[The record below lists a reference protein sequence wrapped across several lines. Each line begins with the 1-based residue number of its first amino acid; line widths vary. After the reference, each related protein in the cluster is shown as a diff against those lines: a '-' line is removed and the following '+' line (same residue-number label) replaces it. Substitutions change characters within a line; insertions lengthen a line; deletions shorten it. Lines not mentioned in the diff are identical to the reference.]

1 MSKRIRQTNGFM
13 LAELIVAMS
22 LFALLLAGLT
32 VSVGGF
38 SAFNRHQWARQQ
50 CIAAAMAQLDSVAA
64 TGAPIDSDEC
74 KRLWPRVTVSLERTA
89 GEGQWAGLERIDVKA
104 SAQAGPRHV
113 IVELSRYI
121 TPAVQPAE
129 EEGSL

>member
-1 MSKRIRQTNGFM
+1 M

-38 SAFNRHQWARQQ
+38 GAFNRHQWARQQ

-64 TGAPIDSDEC
+64 TGAPIDTDKC
-74 KRLWPRVTVSLERTA
+74 KRLWPRVTVSLERTP

-104 SAQAGPRHV
+104 GAQAGPRQV
-113 IVELSRYI
+113 VVKLSRYVA
-121 TPAVQPAE
+121 PAVQHVE
-129 EEGSL
+129 EEGS

>member
-50 CIAAAMAQLDSVAA
+50 CIAAAMAQLDSITA
-64 TGAPIDSDEC
+64 TGAPIDPDEC
-74 KRLWPRVTVSLERTA
+74 QRLWPRVTVSLERVP
-89 GEGQWAGLERIDVKA
+89 GDGQWAGLERIDVKA
-104 SAQAGPRHV
+104 SAQAGPREV
-113 IVELSRYI
+113 VVMLARYV
-121 TPAVQPAE
+121 TPPAQP
-129 EEGSL
+129 EGSL

>member
-1 MSKRIRQTNGFM
+1 MSEKTRQTNGFM

-50 CIAAAMAQLDSVAA
+50 CIAAAVASTA
-64 TGAPIDSDEC
+64 WPPPAPRST
-74 KRLWPRVTVSLERTA
+74 PTN
-89 GEGQWAGLERIDVKA
+89 A
-104 SAQAGPRHV
+104 S
-113 IVELSRYI
+113 
-121 TPAVQPAE
+121 
-129 EEGSL
+129 GSGRE

>member
-1 MSKRIRQTNGFM
+1 VSKRIRQTNGFM

-38 SAFNRHQWARQQ
+38 GAFNRHQWARQQ

-64 TGAPIDSDEC
+64 TGAPIDADEC
-74 KRLWPRVTVSLERTA
+74 KRLWPRVTVSLERA
-89 GEGQWAGLERIDVKA
+89 PGEGQWAGLERIDVKA
-104 SAQAGPRHV
+104 GAQAGSRHV
-113 IVELSRYI
+113 VVELSRYVA
-121 TPAVQPAE
+121 PAGQPAQ
-129 EEGSL
+129 EEGSS

>member
-1 MSKRIRQTNGFM
+1 MSERTRQTTGFM

-64 TGAPIDSDEC
+64 TGTPIDPDDC
-74 KRLWPRVTVSLERTA
+74 QRLWPRVTVSLERTP
-89 GEGQWAGLERIDVKA
+89 GEGQWVGLERIDVKA
-104 SAQAGPRHV
+104 GAQAGPRQV
-113 IVELSRYI
+113 VVELSRYVA
-121 TPAVQPAE
+121 PAVQPAE
-129 EEGSL
+129 GEGSL

>member
-1 MSKRIRQTNGFM
+1 MSKRIRPTNGFM

-64 TGAPIDSDEC
+64 TGAPIDPDDC
-74 KRLWPRVTVSLERTA
+74 QRLWPRVTVSLERTP

-104 SAQAGPRHV
+104 GTQAGPRQV
-113 IVELSRYI
+113 VVELSRYVA
-121 TPAVQPAE
+121 PAVQPAE